1 MPKTV
6 LLLGSTSSDSETD
19 SFETCDSGNGS
30 EDTGSLQNGDSNG
43 NGKLVGLAGANHS
56 INSVR
61 DVKVLMKSIV
71 SDIFDGKVESS
82 VQCLSC
88 KQ

>member
-1 MPKTV
+1 MIC
-6 LLLGSTSSDSETD
+6 LLRIGSMSSSDSETD

-30 EDTGSLQNGDSNG
+30 EETGSLQNGDSNF
-43 NGKLVGLAGANHS
+43 KLIPGLPGSQKADLS
-56 INSVR
+56 KP
-61 DVKVLMKSIV
+61 VKVQMKSIV